1 MLCVS
6 SQHPSADAHRRHVLI
21 RLVFGV
27 LLIVGLA
34 LLADRILERPQQQDL
49 PRSMSALGDS
59 ITRAFNIGDCCVLR
73 DAPDQSWATG
83 LHPQSHYRRLV
94 DLEPRIQGNVTN
106 FARSGAR
113 ISDLPRQM
121 AAAISERAEYVTIQ
135 IGANDICAS
144 DATAGSAIAD
154 LEATITTSLDTYVAA
169 IPAGRILLT
178 STPNLHRLWEIFRD
192 NRRATATWQLFGIC
206 PAMLSM
212 LNTDDDRQ
220 RTIAFQQALN
230 SAMERACSQ
239 HRQCQWDDY
248 VVYNDAFE
256 ARHVSDIDFF
266 HPSAAGQQRL
276 AQITWHTTPWS
287 LISDAVGTVE

>member
-1 MLCVS
+1 MLWVS

-21 RLVFGV
+21 RLVMGV
-27 LLIVGLA
+27 LLIVGLI
-34 LLADRILERPQQQDL
+34 LLADRILDRPKQQDL

-83 LHPQSHYRRLV
+83 LQPQSHYRRLV

-106 FARSGAR
+106 LARSGAR
-113 ISDLPRQM
+113 ISDLPRQI

-135 IGANDICAS
+135 IGANDVCAFDS
-144 DATAGSAIAD
+144 ASSSTIPELGS
-154 LEATITTSLDTYVAA
+154 TISSSLDTYVEA
-169 IPAGRILLT
+169 IPEGRVLLT
-178 STPNLHRLWEIFRD
+178 STPNLHRLWEVFRD
-192 NRRATATWQLFGIC
+192 NQRATATWQLFGIC
-206 PAMLSM
+206 PAMLSA
-212 LNTDDDRQ
+212 LNTDEDRQ
-220 RTIAFQQALN
+220 RTIAFQQELN
-230 SAMERACSQ
+230 SAMERTCSE

-276 AQITWHTTPWS
+276 AQITWLTTPW
-287 LISDAVGTVE
+287 GG